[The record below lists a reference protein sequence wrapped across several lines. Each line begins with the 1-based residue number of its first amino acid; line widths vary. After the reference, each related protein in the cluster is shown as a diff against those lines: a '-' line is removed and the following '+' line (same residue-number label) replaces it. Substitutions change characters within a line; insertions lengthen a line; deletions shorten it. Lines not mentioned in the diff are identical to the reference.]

1 MRPDLTNGTRIVE
14 ALQEFG
20 FGSLDIVPA
29 DFIADKRGTGRTQD
43 IADAE
48 FLERIQERDDPR
60 L

>member
-1 MRPDLTNGTRIVE
+1 MNGTRIVE